1 MRQKK
6 KEPVSRLVRTNHVTF
21 FSLAAGHFLL
31 SLNAPPPPDVPP
43 ANIQL
48 KARTSYGSGLFYAVQ
63 LRGGLSSSQVAIL
76 KQVLDDDEG
85 IAMTEAQRLLKRPW
99 HPLLG

>member
-1 MRQKK
+1 MASGLTIIK
-6 KEPVSRLVRTNHVTF
+6 F
-21 FSLAAGHFLL
+21 YDLAAGHFLL

-63 LRGGLSSSQVAIL
+63 LRGGGLSSSQVVIL

-85 IAMTEAQRLLKRPW
+85 IAMTVAQRLLKRPW